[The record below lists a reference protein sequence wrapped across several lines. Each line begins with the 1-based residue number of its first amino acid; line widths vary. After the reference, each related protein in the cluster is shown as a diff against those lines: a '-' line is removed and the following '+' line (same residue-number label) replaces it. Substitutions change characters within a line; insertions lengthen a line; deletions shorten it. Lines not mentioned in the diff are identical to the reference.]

1 MVPVFLAGT
10 PLMINRGQRG
20 KEDGK
25 KAADL
30 ITWHGHETIESIPA
44 LLDDA
49 LEIEIT
55 LPANYNHSLFS
66 LLHGDEAP
74 GRVEDICASGSPQ
87 LLAEIA
93 SVKGLEEMSS
103 LIEPLTAA
111 GAKVQVL
118 SPPRILITLPASAEK
133 QQQLNRDLH

>member
-1 MVPVFLAGT
+1 MEKKMEKK
-10 PLMINRGQRG
+10 PLVS
-20 KEDGK
+20 
-25 KAADL
+25 L
-30 ITWHGHETIESIPA
+30 PWHGHETIESIPA

-74 GRVEDICASGSPQ
+74 GRVEDIRASGSPQ

-111 GAKVQVL
+111 GARVQVL
-118 SPPRILITLPASAEK
+118 SPPRIVITLPASAEK
-133 QQQLNRDLH
+133 QQQLNRDMR